1 MKKSTLAV
9 TLFTLT
15 LAGSAAAQKACSKA
29 EEANAQ
35 KAIDRVSTFATLNAT
50 WKSFRHCDS
59 GAIGEQF
66 TDAVLRLVVDW
77 KGVNQLADQMK
88 DPEYNTFI
96 LNHLK
101 SPEAKPDAPDV
112 YSRAKANCPKGL
124 ENWCKDIADAVKE
137 PPAANKGPDPLLP
150 TPTALP
156 PMRTPQPGV
165 PTPNATSP
173 PVEKK

>member
-1 MKKSTLAV
+1 MKNSTLAV

-29 EEANAQ
+29 DEANAQ
-35 KAIDRVSTFATLNAT
+35 KAIDRVSNFATLNAT

-59 GAIGEQF
+59 GAVAGEF
-66 TDAVLRLVVDW
+66 TDAILRLVIDW

-88 DPEYNTFI
+88 EADYNTFI

-101 SPEAKPDAPDV
+101 SPEAKADAPDV
-112 YSRAKANCPKGL
+112 YSRARANCPKGL

-137 PPAANKGPDPLLP
+137 PTAASKGPDPLLP
-150 TPTALP
+150 TPMALP
-156 PMRTPQPGV
+156 PMRAPQPGV
-165 PTPNATSP
+165 PTPNASSP
-173 PVEKK
+173 PAEKK

>member
-1 MKKSTLAV
+1 MKRHTLAV

-29 EEANAQ
+29 DEANAQ

-50 WKSFRHCDS
+50 WKQYRHCDS
-59 GAIGEQF
+59 GAVGEQF
-66 TDAVLRLVVDW
+66 TDAILRLVIDW
-77 KGVNQLADQMK
+77 KGVNQLAEQMK
-88 DPEYNTFI
+88 DAEYGTFI
-96 LNHLK
+96 VNHLK
-101 SPEAKPDAPDV
+101 SPEAKADAPDV
-112 YSRAKANCPKGL
+112 YSRAKANCPKSL
-124 ENWCKDIADAVKE
+124 EAWCKDIADAVKE

-156 PMRTPQPGV
+156 PLRAPQAGV
-165 PTPNATSP
+165 PTPNAPAP